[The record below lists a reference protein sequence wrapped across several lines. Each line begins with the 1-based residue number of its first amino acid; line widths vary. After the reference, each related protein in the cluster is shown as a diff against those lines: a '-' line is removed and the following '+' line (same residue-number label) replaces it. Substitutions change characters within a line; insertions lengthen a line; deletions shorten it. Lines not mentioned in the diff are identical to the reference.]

1 MTGAAGA
8 NALPRTSF
16 VWPLAA
22 GAALLA
28 AAAAM
33 AALRLTANGSVPPAA
48 AVVGAGAGV
57 WLLTHPRWVAP
68 AFIALTWSLLEGA
81 GISGLSSAATR
92 GSYVLGAVA
101 LLILARRRQAAA
113 MALFCAVAIAL
124 PMLASGLVAGGLP
137 KHAVS
142 DLLFI
147 AIPAVLLAG
156 DRDLDRTAL
165 ALVVLG
171 IVLSVGAVY
180 SVRVHPTALFPLD
193 QAADPVHPVTPRAA
207 GPFGESNFFA
217 LSLAVIVPFATHLTS
232 GGGWRRLLGVLAL
245 PVLLAGLLS
254 TGSRG
259 GLIAAGLALVVSALA
274 ARSTV
279 RPAVLLGG
287 LSATVVAVVAG
298 TSLFGAQIQD
308 AQSRTVTGR
317 ATENQVALAMLADHP
332 LLGVGP
338 GNYPTFYRDYS
349 RRIGNDARVQR
360 EPHSLPLEIAAE
372 QGAAGLLGWTLMIVG
387 LVGYALRRGVA
398 RRPAGRTVLLALA
411 TYATGSLFL
420 HGSALR
426 LAYLLIGMLIAVAAC
441 SGPEGQEV

>member
-1 MTGAAGA
+1 MIGAAGA
-8 NALPRTSF
+8 KSLPRASF
-16 VWPLAA
+16 QWPLAA

-28 AAAAM
+28 ATGAL
-33 AALRLTANGSVPPAA
+33 AALRLTGNASVPPAA
-48 AVVGAGAGV
+48 AVATAGVGV
-57 WLLTHPRWVAP
+57 WLVAHPRWVVP
-68 AFIALTWSLLEGA
+68 AFIALTWSLLEGV

-101 LLILARRRQAAA
+101 LVILARRRPAAGMALLCAAA
-113 MALFCAVAIAL
+113 VAL
-124 PMLASGLVAGGLP
+124 PMVASGLLAGGLP

-156 DRDLDRTAL
+156 DRDLDRAAL

-171 IVLSVGAVY
+171 IVLSIGAVY
-180 SVRVHPTALFPLD
+180 SVRAHPTAFFPLD
-193 QAADPVHPVTPRAA
+193 QAANPVHPVTPRAA

-217 LSLAVIVPFATHLTS
+217 LSLAVVVPFAAHLIA
-232 GGGWRRLLGVLAL
+232 GGGWRRLVGVLAL

-259 GLIAAGLALVVSALA
+259 GLIAAGLALVVSGLA

-279 RPAVLLGG
+279 RPALLLGG
-287 LSATVVAVVAG
+287 LAAAVVAVLAG
-298 TSLFGAQIQD
+298 TSLFGAQVQD
-308 AQSRTVTGR
+308 AQSRTVSGR

-372 QGAAGLLGWTLMIVG
+372 QGAAGLLGWLVMIVG

-426 LAYLLIGMLIAVAAC
+426 LAYLLIGMLIAVAAD
-441 SGPEGQEV
+441 SSREGQQR